1 VPLPHGGEV
10 VASIHMDTT
19 SATRIV
25 VVEDEPTLAG
35 AVADR
40 LRAHGYEVVV
50 THDGEAGLAAC
61 AEGVDLVVLDVML
74 PGIDGLEVCRR
85 LRARGDVPVLL
96 LTARDQPDDVVDGLA
111 AGADDHLAKPFAMR
125 VLVARVSALLRR
137 AGAAVGAGE
146 PVRLGDVELDAARRA
161 VMRDGEPVHLT
172 ATEFDLL
179 ARLCERPG
187 HVVRRD
193 VLLAEVWGLPTGTS
207 SRTVDTHVG
216 SLRRKLGDDVVR
228 TVQGVGY
235 AAGAS

>member
-1 VPLPHGGEV
+1 
-10 VASIHMDTT
+10 MDSTPP
-19 SATRIV
+19 ARIV

-35 AVADR
+35 AVAAR
-40 LRAHGYEVVV
+40 LRAHGHQVVV
-50 THDGEAGLAAC
+50 AHDGHAGLAAW
-61 AEGVDLVVLDVML
+61 ADGADLVVLDVML

-85 LRARGDVPVLL
+85 LRARSGVPVLL
-96 LTARDQPDDVVDGLA
+96 LTARDQPDDVVAGLA
-111 AGADDHLAKPFAMR
+111 AGADDHLAKPFAMK
-125 VLVARVSALLRR
+125 VLVARVAALLRR
-137 AGAAVGAGE
+137 ASGAVGSVPA
-146 PVRLGDVELDAARRA
+146 VWLGDVELDLARR
-161 VMRDGEPVHLT
+161 VVTRDGAPVHLT

-193 VLLAEVWGLPTGTS
+193 VLLAEVWGLPAGTA

-235 AAGAS
+235 AAGTA